1 MLVQV
6 IESQNSVVFLRHS
19 VWNLLKASYRYFS
32 VTYLN
37 ESQHLHLPARNMLKS
52 YVYVWM
58 HEKND
63 AVETAFKLHC
73 VSKNVPPLN
82 CL

>member
-6 IESQNSVVFLRHS
+6 IESQSSVVFLRHS

-37 ESQHLHLPARNMLKS
+37 ESQHLHLPARNMLK
-52 YVYVWM
+52 VYLVLRYIM
-58 HEKND
+58 LEI
-63 AVETAFKLHC
+63 LC
-73 VSKNVPPLN
+73 LYGNVIVGIL
-82 CL
+82 LA